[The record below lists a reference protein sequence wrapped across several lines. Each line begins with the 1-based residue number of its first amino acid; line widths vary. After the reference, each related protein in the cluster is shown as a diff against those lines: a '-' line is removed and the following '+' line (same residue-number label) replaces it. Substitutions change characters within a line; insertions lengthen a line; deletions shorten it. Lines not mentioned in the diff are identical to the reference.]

1 MRIFLTQKS
10 QKDQLIFSDK
20 WLGFL
25 LEMFVS
31 RSLVNFSKSVFIY
44 VIIILKMNE
53 KSLQFVGDIQEVS

>member
-10 QKDQLIFSDK
+10 QKDQLIFSDN

-25 LEMFVS
+25 LEKFVS

>member
-10 QKDQLIFSDK
+10 QKDQLIFSDN

-25 LEMFVS
+25 LEKFVS
-31 RSLVNFSKSVFIY
+31 CSLVNFSKSVFIY

>member
-10 QKDQLIFSDK
+10 QKDQLIFSDN

-25 LEMFVS
+25 LEKFVS

-53 KSLQFVGDIQEVS
+53 KSLQFVGDIQEVP